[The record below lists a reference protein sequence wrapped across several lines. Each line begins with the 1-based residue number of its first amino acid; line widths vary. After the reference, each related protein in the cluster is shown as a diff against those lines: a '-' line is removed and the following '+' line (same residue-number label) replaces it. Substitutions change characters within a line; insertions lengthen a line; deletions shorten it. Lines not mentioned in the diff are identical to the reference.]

1 MSKIYETVIGLEV
14 HVELATKTK
23 IFCGCSTAFGGA
35 PNTHTCPVCT
45 GMPGSLPVLNRQVVE
60 YAMAVGI
67 ATNCSIPEKKK
78 GAVGV
83 RGMKLGAGDALA
95 AIYLLNAEDVVN
107 IEVKGKEVA
116 LNRLRTAGR
125 DTKGTKR

>member
-1 MSKIYETVIGLEV
+1 MIVHAMTGEETVVMQSEKEMFLRIE
-14 HVELATKTK
+14 A
-23 IFCGCSTAFGGA
+23 ST
-35 PNTHTCPVCT
+35 
-45 GMPGSLPVLNRQVVE
+45 
-60 YAMAVGI
+60 
-67 ATNCSIPEKKK
+67 IPEKKK

-95 AIYLLNAEDVVN
+95 AIYLLNAEDIVN

-125 DTKGTKR
+125 DMKGNKR